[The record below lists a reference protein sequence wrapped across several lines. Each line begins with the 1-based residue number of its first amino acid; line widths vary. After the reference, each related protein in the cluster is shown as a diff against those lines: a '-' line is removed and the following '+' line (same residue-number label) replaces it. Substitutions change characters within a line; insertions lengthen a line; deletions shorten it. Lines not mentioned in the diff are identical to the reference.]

1 MAPKTKVTIAI
12 ALILFCVIFPTIIA
26 SRSGVGES
34 VFGGFLFN
42 PLDGNSYL
50 AKMQQGF
57 QGGWQFHLTYS
68 PQSGNGAFIFL
79 FYLALGHLARLTG
92 SSLIWIFHIARVA
105 AALSLLV
112 VLWSFFKWISQED
125 ENAAWRCFLWAALG
139 SGLGWLTT
147 LATGYISGD
156 FWIAEAYPFLSMY
169 ANPHFPLGLAL
180 VLGIC
185 LLVFRKK
192 QTSLLFI
199 PFLSLILAVV
209 QPINIV
215 ILALP
220 LVGYLVASPKSV
232 KLVDC
237 LYVTAAM
244 LPGGL
249 FLIYQYFSILG
260 DPILAE
266 WNRQNVTL
274 TPPVWDIVLSFS
286 PALLFAI
293 PGAALAWRS
302 GLRTRRMLV
311 FWLAA
316 GLLLIY
322 IPFNLQRRFLV
333 AMYVPVVGLAVPMLM
348 SAVDRMRRPVWIW
361 PAVLTVSLLT
371 NLLVIVS
378 GSAAAASRDPILYL
392 TREETIGLQW
402 LGENTPRDAVV
413 LSSPRLGMFIP
424 AWSGRSVV
432 YGHPFESL
440 RAEQIKPQVEDF
452 LSGKID
458 ETRQL
463 KFIEENG
470 IDYYLVNLDEAIN
483 SAPRGS
489 EEVFQNDGISILA
502 LHP

>member
-1 MAPKTKVTIAI
+1 MAPKTKVIITIA
-12 ALILFCVIFPTIIA
+12 LTLFCVIVPYIIA
-26 SRSGVGES
+26 SLSDAGGYF
-34 VFGGFLFN
+34 FGGFLFN
-42 PLDGNSYL
+42 PVDGNSYL

-57 QGGWQFHLTYS
+57 QGDWRFYLTYS
-68 PQSGNGAFIFL
+68 PQTGNGAYIFL
-79 FYLALGHLARLTG
+79 FYIALGHLARLADI
-92 SSLIWIFHIARVA
+92 SIIWIFHLARVT
-105 AALSLLV
+105 AALCLLV
-112 VLWSFFKWISQED
+112 VLWNFFRWISQED
-125 ENAAWRCFLWAALG
+125 EKLAWQCFLWAALG
-139 SGLGWLTT
+139 SGLGWLIT
-147 LATGYISGD
+147 LAMGYISGD

-185 LLVFRKK
+185 LLVFKKK

-199 PFLSLILAVV
+199 PFLSLILAIV

-220 LVGYLVASPKSV
+220 LVGYLVASLKSV

-249 FLIYQYFSILG
+249 FLIYQYFLILG

-274 TPPVWDIVLSFS
+274 TPPVWDVLLSFS
-286 PALLFAI
+286 PAILFAI
-293 PGAALAWRS
+293 HGAVQAWRS

-316 GLLLIY
+316 GLILIY

-333 AMYVPVVGLAVPMLM
+333 ALYVPVVGLAVPMLM
-348 SAVDRMRRPVWIW
+348 SAVDRMRRPAWIW

-371 NLLVIVS
+371 NLLVIIS
-378 GSAAAASRDPILYL
+378 GLAAAANRDPVLFL
-392 TREETIGLQW
+392 TQEEVSGLQW
-402 LGENTPRDAVV
+402 LSQNTPRDAVV

-440 RAEQIKPQVEDF
+440 QAEQIMPQVEDF
-452 LSGKID
+452 LSGKMD
-458 ETRQL
+458 ETRQS

-470 IDYYLVNLDEAIN
+470 IDYYLVDLDEAVN
-483 SAPRGS
+483 HAPIGS